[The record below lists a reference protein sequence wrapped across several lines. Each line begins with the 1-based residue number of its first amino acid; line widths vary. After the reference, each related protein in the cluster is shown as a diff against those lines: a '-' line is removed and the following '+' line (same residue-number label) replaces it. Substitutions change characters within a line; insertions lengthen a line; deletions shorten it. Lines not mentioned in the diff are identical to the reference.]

1 MLLSG
6 FKILVA
12 EDNSLNQKIATY
24 LLSKNGAEVVL
35 VSDGDEAVKA
45 LNTNNFDLVLM
56 DIQMP
61 GMDGIQATQ
70 YIRNELKSNVPIIAL
85 SASSYDDEYKA
96 CMDAGMNGCI
106 IKPIDVDKL
115 AAIIAQLNEEQ
126 TTKSG
131 KAYS

>member
-1 MLLSG
+1 LLSG
-6 FKILVA
+6 YKILVA

-24 LLSKNGAEVVL
+24 LLSKNGADVTL
-35 VSDGDEAVKA
+35 VSDGEEAVKA
-45 LNTNNFDLVLM
+45 LSTNDFDLVLM

-61 GMDGIQATQ
+61 GMDGIQATEH
-70 YIRNELKSNVPIIAL
+70 IRNELKSTVPIIAL

-96 CMDAGMNGCI
+96 CMEAGMNGCI
-106 IKPIDVDKL
+106 VKPIDIEKL
-115 AAIIAQLNEEQ
+115 ASIIAQLNEEQ